1 MESVLVHRVG
11 DGLPPRRVFVDGRE
25 IKRVLVADIPRGVV
39 RQHVGFGRHYRQL
52 SRAIRGRVEVKPL

>member
-1 MESVLVHRVG
+1 MDAVTVHRSG

-25 IKRVLVADIPRGVV
+25 IKRVLVADIARGVV
-39 RQHVGFGRHYRQL
+39 RQHVGFGRRYRVL